1 METLSDHRLVK
12 TTILNTKPYQVHSKS
27 NSNKKIILEMDNQE
41 HQLDYKLKTQQLLNR
56 IHFSSTKSML
66 RSLKKIAEK
75 KFPNKSKNNL
85 KPWNNHPE
93 LTELSRKQK
102 DTWLKMR
109 TKCKT
114 IQNMKS

>member
-1 METLSDHRLVK
+1 
-12 TTILNTKPYQVHSKS
+12 
-27 NSNKKIILEMDNQE
+27 
-41 HQLDYKLKTQQLLNR
+41 
-56 IHFSSTKSML
+56 ML

-109 TKCKT
+109 TKMQNNTEYEKLKQLRKQQIKQLNCKAK
-114 IQNMKS
+114 IHYVNWLDRQLLKIKRCSDNMKIFQAVKFLK